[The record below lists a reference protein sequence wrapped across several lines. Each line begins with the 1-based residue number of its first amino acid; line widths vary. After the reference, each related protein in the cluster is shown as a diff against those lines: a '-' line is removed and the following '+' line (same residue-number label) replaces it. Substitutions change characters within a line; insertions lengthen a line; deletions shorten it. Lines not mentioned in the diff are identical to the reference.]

1 MKRVIRT
8 IGKNFGVKAVRKRYR
23 KVQALK
29 AVEWVNTDLLIL
41 ERDHMQM
48 PALTIFTE
56 KEILYYRMVFVA
68 RQSREQFI
76 EAQKKTKSQEERP

>member
-76 EAQKKTKSQEERP
+76 EAQKKTKSQGERP